1 MINTFRSNTS
11 NSATERLIDEIGKNN
26 VPGSRHLVICPS
38 NYGFTLEKLIHE
50 RLGLAGSFNIDITS
64 FSRYSYKKLQFVK
77 TPIGTEGSVLLVKK
91 VALEKKKELKHYFRV
106 VENINFA
113 VRMYNTL
120 KLMKLNGYNAN
131 IIRAKAANMTGATGD
146 KLFDIAI
153 ILEAF
158 EKEIFD
164 KYTDTATR
172 LEMLKKQVESDEDI
186 KKTHVYFTGFS
197 DFSVLELAVFEAF
210 SRKALSVNV
219 SMVSGKGAPNEGYF
233 PTRIANQISNLNL
246 QNNLIGEE
254 TDTLEILRSSVDI
267 LHKNLLSYQP
277 VTLNKIVKDEVFVY
291 AENNVYE
298 ELNGVAHE
306 IIRLVRREGYRYK
319 DINIINASPDYAPVM
334 TQIFERYEIPCYV
347 DIKFPLSQALSASFL
362 LLATETAK
370 FSYRRDKVIALIK
383 HPLFINSK
391 LVQNTSEDGSI
402 KADIFLYENHILKK
416 NINFADFKEEDTS
429 LEGARFEYLRKR
441 LVSIIERFSAGQG
454 ERTQSFKKLES
465 QSAENMNSSTLQNN
479 EGEIKNESDESGL
492 KIQGNEKLERIS
504 FEENELDNDIET
516 ISLGELLKNEQ
527 AGIVVSPNLEKRK
540 HMDVKGYIEVC
551 RALLEESI
559 DTLNNIVTK
568 HRSEKSRKEGT
579 LEEINIRANKIL
591 EELFVTAEQ
600 IIGEEQGDIAMF
612 DQYLKTLISQQSIA
626 MIPRYLDSVFVG
638 DLTTSYVTRP
648 KVVFVIGAS
657 SANLLSGRIGA
668 SMLNPKD
675 TQMMEKENMP
685 IYPTEKD
692 LIMYERYSFI
702 DLISKFQKRL
712 YIGYSLNNLKGEGQK
727 PSEAITEIVNLTG
740 IKIESLTEKFS
751 LDNAQ
756 TKEDLE
762 DIGCSAANTFFTYL
776 ANKESI
782 PSAKDPTKAFKN
794 LSSLKNSLPKEL
806 FNSLPENLKEDDC
819 IPDENNYAPYFFKQ
833 LPGIIKLNSSALET
847 FFSCPYLF
855 FLKYGLS
862 VKDREIGSIDPAH
875 IGTLVHAVL
884 QEYFGSINALKREY
898 KSLTEEEIDNLGTK
912 AIEKAFSNAESIEI
926 YIKDPESKLKIDN
939 LKQEC
944 KDLITDLTE
953 NVAKGEYRPLHF
965 EEYFV
970 FGEKSG
976 SGIVLEDG
984 QKIYISGI
992 IDRVDVCE
1000 IEDEG
1005 KRAIVVDYKTGGAAS
1020 KGDIKNVYSG
1030 IEIQPYIYLMG
1041 LKENHPEYKPAGGVY
1056 MVLSENLNKDG
1067 KSYRFKGQIVTD
1079 DKNFMALDKESFYK
1093 ASSGEK
1099 ASSTVLPFDLKADK
1113 KGGGVLPATSLY
1125 PLSDLTKMEKMMDW
1139 VKELIKQAFVEINT
1153 GCFEK
1158 SPLIGKG
1165 CDNCFLKGACS
1176 GAQDKDYR
1184 VLITNTG
1191 AKEIFNKYFER

>member
-334 TQIFERYEIPCYV
+334 TQIFERYDIPCYV

-362 LLATETAK
+362 LLATEAAK

-383 HPLFINSK
+383 HPLFINSR
-391 LVQNTSEDGSI
+391 LAMNTSQDGSV
-402 KADIFLYENHILKK
+402 KADIFLYENHILKN
-416 NINFADFKEEDTS
+416 NINFADFKEEDIS
-429 LEGARFEYLRKR
+429 AEGGRFEYIRKR
-441 LVSIIERFSAGQG
+441 LVSIIERFSASNIDRAGSS
-454 ERTQSFKKLES
+454 EKLES
-465 QSAENMNSSTLQNN
+465 EVVEN
-479 EGEIKNESDESGL
+479 IESKILNKYEERETESFDG
-492 KIQGNEKLERIS
+492 KDSYNY
-504 FEENELDNDIET
+504 IET
-516 ISLGELLKNEQ
+516 IYLGEMLRKEGQKTEVNEDSKN
-527 AGIVVSPNLEKRK
+527 RK
-540 HMDVKGYIEVC
+540 QMDVKEYIAVC
-551 RALLEESI
+551 RGLLEEST

-568 HRSEKSRKEGT
+568 HRAGQARKEGT
-579 LEEINIRANKIL
+579 IEEINIRANKIL

-600 IIGEEQGDIAMF
+600 IIGEEKGDISMF

-638 DLTTSYVTRP
+638 DLTTSYITRP
-648 KVVFVIGAS
+648 KIVFVIGAS
-657 SANLLSGRIGA
+657 SSNLLSGKVGA

-675 TQMMEKENMP
+675 TQMMENENMP
-685 IYPTEKD
+685 IYPTDKD
-692 LIMYERYSFI
+692 LIMHERYYFI
-702 DLISKFQKRL
+702 DLISKVQKKF

-727 PSEAITEIVNLTG
+727 PSEAITEIINITG
-740 IKIESLTEKFS
+740 IKPESLSLRYS
-751 LDNAQ
+751 LDNAL

-762 DIGCSAANTFFTYL
+762 NVGCSPANTFFTYV

-782 PSAKDPTKAFKN
+782 HSAKDPIKVLEN
-794 LSSLKNSLPKEL
+794 LSSLKNSLPEEL
-806 FNSLPENLKEDDC
+806 IKSLPENLKEEEC
-819 IPDENNYAPYFFKQ
+819 IPDEKNYADYFFVKQ
-833 LPGIIKLNSSALET
+833 ASGNYKLSSSALET
-847 FFSCPYLF
+847 FFACPYLF
-855 FLKYGLS
+855 FLKYGLG
-862 VKDREIGSIDPAH
+862 VKDREVGSFDPAS

-884 QEYFGSINALKREY
+884 QEYFGSINKLKKDY
-898 KSLTEEEIDNLGTK
+898 KSLTAEEIDTYGNE
-912 AIEKAFSNAESIEI
+912 AIEKAFSKTEGLIIFA
-926 YIKDPESKLKIDN
+926 KDPESKLKIDN
-939 LKQEC
+939 LIQEC
-944 KDLITDLTE
+944 KNLISDLTE
-953 NVAKGEYRPLHF
+953 NVGKGDYRPLHF

-970 FGEKSG
+970 YGEKPD
-976 SGIVLEDG
+976 SGICLEDG
-984 QKIYISGI
+984 KKLCISGI
-992 IDRVDVCE
+992 IDRVDVAE
-1000 IEDEG
+1000 IEGEG
-1005 KRAIVVDYKTGGAAS
+1005 KRAIVVDYKTGGAS
-1020 KGDIKNVYSG
+1020 TKGDIKNIYSG
-1030 IEIQPYIYLMG
+1030 IEIQPYIYIMG
-1041 LKENHPEYKPAGGVY
+1041 LREKHPEYIPAGGVY
-1056 MVLSENLNKDG
+1056 LVLAENLNKDG

-1079 DKNFMALDKESFYK
+1079 IQNFMALDQGCFLN

-1099 ASSTVLPFDLKADK
+1099 SSSTVLPFDLKTDK
-1113 KGGGVLPATSLY
+1113 QGDVVPATSLY
-1125 PLSDLTKMEKMMDW
+1125 PISDLSKMEKMTDW
-1139 VKELIKQAFVEINT
+1139 VKGLIKEAFVEINK

-1158 SPLIGKG
+1158 SPHEGKG
-1165 CDNCFLKGACS
+1165 CDNCFLKGACT
-1176 GAQDKDYR
+1176 GAEDKDYR
-1184 VLITNTG
+1184 LSITNTG
-1191 AKEIFNKYFER
+1191 ARDIFNKYFAS